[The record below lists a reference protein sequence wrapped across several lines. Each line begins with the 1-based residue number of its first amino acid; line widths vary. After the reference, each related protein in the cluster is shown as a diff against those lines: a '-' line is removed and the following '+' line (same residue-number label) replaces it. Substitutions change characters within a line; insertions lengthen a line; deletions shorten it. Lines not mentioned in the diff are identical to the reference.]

1 MRIDWLPNLNYQ
13 LRDGVVKKDLT
24 QLEEISIRSLGVID
38 SSNIEFKDGLTVLTG
53 ETGAGKTMVLTALG
67 LVLGEKSDSD
77 LVRVGAERATVTGKF
92 RVSKEIADL
101 IAENGGALEDNS
113 AVITRTVSAQGKS
126 RVLIGG
132 SLTSTNF
139 VSQLSERLVEVHQQ
153 SSTLRLTKPN
163 TVRELVD
170 SFGKISTQSYLDIFN
185 EYKDL
190 QSRIKDLRNQ
200 LARKD
205 QEVAELQEFS
215 KAYSAVKPKIGE
227 LESIENNL
235 SKLSAVEDI
244 NQALTSALNNLEN
257 EDLSA
262 LNLLQQSRKV
272 LDQVKG
278 KDAELDQLIDNFSEK
293 LLDLQDLTSDLTS
306 YLASLEADPK
316 QFAFL
321 QERKS
326 AINSLLKRYGK
337 GSDKDLAFSQLIDDG
352 ENAGQRLKDLSGGE
366 ERISEM
372 ESEAN
377 ALFKSMVTQA
387 KELTESRL
395 KSANKLSELV
405 TAEIRALSMPNASLQ
420 IKVISKDPA
429 LDSSFQSYGLDD
441 LEILFCSHQGGKPLP
456 LNKVASGGELSR
468 VMLALEVVIADTQE
482 IGTYIFDEV
491 DAGVGG
497 KAAIEIGRRLSHL
510 SKKAQVI
517 VITHLPQVAVWADQH
532 LVVKKNEGG
541 SVTQSDVLEV
551 LENERKVEIA
561 RMLSG
566 QESSETAQQ
575 HAAELLQVVRESVIS

>member
-1 MRIDWLPNLNYQ
+1 M
-13 LRDGVVKKDLT
+13 RDGVVKKDLT

-38 SSNIEFKDGLTVLTG
+38 SSNIEFKGGLTVLTG

-92 RVSKEIADL
+92 KVSKEIAEL
-101 IAENGGALEDNS
+101 IAENGGALEENS
-113 AVITRTVSAQGKS
+113 AVITRTVSVQGKS

-139 VSQLSERLVEVHQQ
+139 VSELSERLVEVHQQ
-153 SSTLRLTKPN
+153 SSSLRLTKPN

-170 SFGKISTQSYLDIFN
+170 SFGKISSQSYLDIFN
-185 EYKDL
+185 EYREI
-190 QSRIKDLRNQ
+190 QSRIKELRNQ

-205 QEVAELQEFS
+205 QEIAELQEFAKS
-215 KAYSAVKPKIGE
+215 YSVVKPKVGE

-235 SKLSAVEDI
+235 SKLAAVEDL
-244 NQALTSALNNLEN
+244 NQAVTTALNNLEN

-306 YLASLEADPK
+306 YLSSLEADPK

-326 AINSLLKRYGK
+326 AINSLLKKYGK
-337 GSDKDLAFSQLIDDG
+337 GSDRELAFSQLIEDG
-352 ENAGQRLKDLSGGE
+352 NNAGQRLMDLSGGE
-366 ERISEM
+366 DRISEM
-372 ESEAN
+372 ESEAKT
-377 ALFKSMVTQA
+377 LFKKLVAQA
-387 KELTESRL
+387 QLLTDSRK
-395 KSANKLSELV
+395 KSATKLGELV
-405 TAEIRALSMPNASLQ
+405 TSEIHALSMPNAYLQ
-420 IKVISKDPA
+420 INVSSKDPA
-429 LDSSFQSYGLDD
+429 LDSSFQSHGLDD

-468 VMLALEVVIADTQE
+468 VMLALEVVIADTQD

-497 KAAIEIGRRLSHL
+497 KAAIEIGRRLSGL

-575 HAAELLQVVRESVIS
+575 HAAELLQVVRQSVIS

>member
-1 MRIDWLPNLNYQ
+1 M
-13 LRDGVVKKDLT
+13 VKKDFN

-38 SSNIEFKDGLTVLTG
+38 SSNIEFKSGLTVLTG

-92 RVSKEIADL
+92 KVTSEIASL
-101 IAENGGALEDNS
+101 IEENGGALEDKS

-132 SLTSTNF
+132 ALTSTNF
-139 VSQLSERLVEVHQQ
+139 VSDLSDKLVEVHQQ
-153 SSTLRLTKPN
+153 SSSQRLTKPN

-170 SFGKISTQSYLDIFN
+170 AFGRINAIPYEETFN
-185 EYKDL
+185 QYRDL
-190 QSRIKDLRNQ
+190 RSRIKDLRNQ
-200 LARKD
+200 MARKD
-205 QEVAELQEFS
+205 IEIAELNEFS
-215 KAYSAVKPKIGE
+215 KAFSVVKPKIGE
-227 LESIENNL
+227 LESIEN
-235 SKLSAVEDI
+235 SITKLGSVEEI

-257 EDLSA
+257 EDISA
-262 LNLLQQSRKV
+262 LNLLQQARKD

-278 KDAELDQLIDNFSEK
+278 KDDVLERLIDGFSEK
-293 LLDLQDLTSDLTS
+293 LLDIQDLTSELTS
-306 YLASLEADPK
+306 YLTSLEADPN
-316 QFAFL
+316 QFAAL

-326 AINSLLKRYGK
+326 AINSLLKKYGK
-337 GSDKDLAFSQLIDDG
+337 GSDRDEAFKQLLVDG
-352 ENAGQRLKDLSGGE
+352 ENASQRLKDLSGGE
-366 ERISEM
+366 DRLTEM
-372 ESEAN
+372 EGEAKQLFEAMAAFASE
-377 ALFKSMVTQA
+377 LSKSRV
-387 KELTESRL
+387 
-395 KSANKLSELV
+395 KSAEKLSELV
-405 TAEIRALSMPNASLQ
+405 TNEVRALSMPNAFLQ
-420 IKVISKDPA
+420 IQVNTKDSLVEA
-429 LDSSFQSYGLDD
+429 SFQSFGLDEI
-441 LEILFCSHQGGKPLP
+441 EILFCSHQGGRPLP

-468 VMLALEVVIADTQE
+468 VMLALEVVIADSQN

-497 KAAIEIGRRLSHL
+497 KAAIEIGRRLATL

-551 LENERKVEIA
+551 SADERKIEIA

-575 HAAELLQVVRESVIS
+575 HAAELLLVVRESMIS

>member
-1 MRIDWLPNLNYQ
+1 MVK
-13 LRDGVVKKDLT
+13 RDFN

-38 SSNIEFKDGLTVLTG
+38 SSNIEFKSGLTVLTG

-92 RVSKEIADL
+92 KVTAEIANL
-101 IAENGGALEDNS
+101 IEENGGALEDKS

-132 SLTSTNF
+132 ALTSTNF
-139 VSQLSERLVEVHQQ
+139 VSDLSDKLVEIHQQ
-153 SSTLRLTKPN
+153 SSSQRLTKPN

-170 SFGKISTQSYLDIFN
+170 AFGRINTLSYEELFN
-185 EYKDL
+185 QYRDL
-190 QSRIKDLRNQ
+190 RSRIKDLRSQ
-200 LARKD
+200 IARKD
-205 QEVAELQEFS
+205 VEIAELNEFS
-215 KAYSAVKPKIGE
+215 KAFTLVKPKLGE
-227 LESIENNL
+227 LESIENSI
-235 SKLSAVEDI
+235 SKLGSVEEI

-257 EDLSA
+257 EDISA
-262 LNLLQQSRKV
+262 LNLLQQARKD

-278 KDAELDQLIDNFSEK
+278 KDDELERLIESFSEK
-293 LLDLQDLTSDLTS
+293 LLDIQDITSELTS
-306 YLASLEADPK
+306 YLTSLEADPT
-316 QFAFL
+316 QFAAL

-326 AINSLLKRYGK
+326 AINSLLKKYGK
-337 GSDKDLAFSQLIDDG
+337 GSDRDEAFKQLLIDG
-352 ENAGQRLKDLSGGE
+352 ENASQRLKDLSGGE
-366 ERISEM
+366 DRLTEM
-372 ESEAN
+372 EVEAKQLFQ
-377 ALFKSMVTQA
+377 ALAAAANELSKSRV
-387 KELTESRL
+387 
-395 KSANKLSELV
+395 KSAEKLSELV
-405 TAEIRALSMPNASLQ
+405 TNEVRALSMPNAFLQ
-420 IKVISKDPA
+420 IQVNSKDSSIEA
-429 LDSSFQSYGLDD
+429 SFQSFGLDEI
-441 LEILFCSHQGGKPLP
+441 EILFCSHQGGKALP

-468 VMLALEVVIADTQE
+468 VMLALEVVIADSQN

-497 KAAIEIGRRLSHL
+497 KAAIEIGRRLATL

-551 LENERKVEIA
+551 SADERKIEIA

-575 HAAELLQVVRESVIS
+575 HAAELLLVVRESMIS

>member
-1 MRIDWLPNLNYQ
+1 M
-13 LRDGVVKKDLT
+13 VKKDFN

-38 SSNIEFKDGLTVLTG
+38 SSNIEFKSGLTVLTG

-77 LVRVGAERATVTGKF
+77 LVRIGAERATVTGKF
-92 RVSKEIADL
+92 KVTEEIANL
-101 IAENGGALEDNS
+101 IEENGGALEDKS

-132 SLTSTNF
+132 ALTSTNF
-139 VSQLSERLVEVHQQ
+139 VSDLSDKLVEIHQQ
-153 SSTLRLTKPN
+153 SSSQRLTKPN

-170 SFGKISTQSYLDIFN
+170 AFGRINTLSYEELFN
-185 EYKDL
+185 QYRDL
-190 QSRIKDLRNQ
+190 RSRIKDLRSQ
-200 LARKD
+200 IARKD
-205 QEVAELQEFS
+205 VEIAELNEFS
-215 KAYSAVKPKIGE
+215 KAFTLVKPKLGE
-227 LESIENNL
+227 LESIENSI
-235 SKLSAVEDI
+235 SKLGSVEEI

-257 EDLSA
+257 EDISA
-262 LNLLQQSRKV
+262 LNLLQQARKD

-278 KDAELDQLIDNFSEK
+278 KDDELERLIESFSEK
-293 LLDLQDLTSDLTS
+293 LLDIQDLTSELTS
-306 YLASLEADPK
+306 YLTSLEADPT
-316 QFAFL
+316 QFAAL

-326 AINSLLKRYGK
+326 AINSLLKKYGK
-337 GSDKDLAFSQLIDDG
+337 GSDRDEAFKQLLIDG
-352 ENAGQRLKDLSGGE
+352 ENASQRLKDLSGGE
-366 ERISEM
+366 DRLTEM
-372 ESEAN
+372 EGEAKQLFQ
-377 ALFKSMVTQA
+377 ALAAAANELSKSRV
-387 KELTESRL
+387 
-395 KSANKLSELV
+395 KSAEKLSELV
-405 TAEIRALSMPNASLQ
+405 TNEVRALSMPNAFLQ
-420 IKVISKDPA
+420 IQVNSKDSSIEA
-429 LDSSFQSYGLDD
+429 SFQSFGLDEI
-441 LEILFCSHQGGKPLP
+441 EILFCSHQGGKALP

-468 VMLALEVVIADTQE
+468 VMLALEVVIADSQN

-497 KAAIEIGRRLSHL
+497 KAAIEIGRRLATL

-551 LENERKVEIA
+551 SADERKIEIA

-575 HAAELLQVVRESVIS
+575 HAAELLLVVRESMIS